1 MLVAAVTVCVSIGS
15 NKSPHACCL
24 AGVVYHATGIT
35 VHAMQ
40 ALFLLL
46 LTPALAGSFLTL
58 VTILSLKGYELDWAY
73 W

>member
-15 NKSPHACCL
+15 NESPHACCL

-35 VHAMQ
+35 VHAWQ
-40 ALFLLL
+40 ACVLLL

>member
-1 MLVAAVTVCVSIGS
+1 MLVAAVTACVSIGS
-15 NKSPHACCL
+15 NESPHACCL

-35 VHAMQ
+35 VHAQQ

-46 LTPALAGSFLTL
+46 LTPVLAGSFLTL
-58 VTILSLKGYELDWAY
+58 VTSLSLEGHELDWAY